1 MSTKKRQLFDA
12 AEYVKRMDLM
22 ITNLRTKTPGEA
34 VGNVG
39 KNEILK
45 MRREALQQL
54 VKDGYTVNQ
63 IAEAMKDD
71 VFSILPKTITEIIKP
86 KTTVTETET
95 ETVTTTGKTTGKAA
109 GAATGKTTGK
119 AAGAATGKA
128 TNTQQNNQPAAVAGA
143 PAAGSKATFE
153 VKPDTRDL

>member
-1 MSTKKRQLFDA
+1 MATKKRELFDA

-22 ITNLRTKTPGEA
+22 IAKLRTKTPGEA

-39 KNEILK
+39 KNEILT

-54 VKDGYTVNQ
+54 VKDGYSVNQ
-63 IAEAMKDD
+63 IAEAMKED
-71 VFSILPKTITEIIKP
+71 VFSILPKTITEMVKP
-86 KTTVTETET
+86 KLTATD
-95 ETVTTTGKTTGKAA
+95 TTTRKTTRKAMVT
-109 GAATGKTTGK
+109 ATVG
-119 AAGAATGKA
+119 A
-128 TNTQQNNQPAAVAGA
+128 TNTEQNKKPAAVAGA

>member
-1 MSTKKRQLFDA
+1 MATKKRELFDA

-34 VGNVG
+34 VGKVG
-39 KNEILK
+39 KNEILS

-54 VKDGYTVNQ
+54 VKDGYSVNQ
-63 IAEAMKDD
+63 IAEAMKED
-71 VFSILPKTITEIIKP
+71 VFSILPKTITEMVKP
-86 KTTVTETET
+86 KLTATD
-95 ETVTTTGKTTGKAA
+95 TTTRKTTRKAMVT
-109 GAATGKTTGK
+109 ATVG
-119 AAGAATGKA
+119 A
-128 TNTQQNNQPAAVAGA
+128 TNTEQNKKPAAVAGA

>member
-1 MSTKKRQLFDA
+1 MATKKRELFDA

-22 ITNLRTKTPGEA
+22 IAKLRTKTPGEA

-39 KNEILK
+39 KNEILT

-54 VKDGYTVNQ
+54 LKDGYSVNQ
-63 IAEAMKDD
+63 IAEAMKED
-71 VFSILPKTITEIIKP
+71 VFSILPKTITEMVKP
-86 KTTVTETET
+86 KLTATD
-95 ETVTTTGKTTGKAA
+95 TTTRKTTRKAMVT
-109 GAATGKTTGK
+109 ATVG
-119 AAGAATGKA
+119 A
-128 TNTQQNNQPAAVAGA
+128 TNTEQNKKPAAVAGA